1 VLALL
6 TIVFLRH
13 VITPPGVDQ
22 ALNGADFPGMFY
34 PLHEHIRQLVLA
46 GELPFWNPR
55 QFIGHPNI
63 GNPHSALFY
72 PATWFMWLVGLPRGM
87 NLVLVFHTWL
97 AAWGMA
103 QLARNFGA
111 SYVGSL
117 LAGVIY
123 AMSGWSAAHYYAGH
137 YNLLVVYAWIPWAM
151 TAYRNA
157 LSRGTWR
164 STLPGIAI
172 LGIALLGGHPPM
184 MVYMVICLITLWV
197 YHTMNGKDVIQAG
210 WYAGRLLVI
219 LGIGG
224 LILGAAMALPAA
236 ELTTVSAR
244 SSSSDLAFANAF
256 ALPPAQFASA
266 FALPGF
272 FGNPKVGPYYYW
284 GMDFIE
290 EFVVYAGLLPLL
302 AVPLA
307 IRWRWRERW
316 YFIGLLALGVVLS
329 VGADGALMPILVR
342 WVPGFGSFRAPGRA
356 LFLAMVAL
364 AGLTAQLVTVLQ
376 TSSPAQRRK
385 MLRPAVRR
393 WIPIAAV
400 IAFSGAIFFAGWY
413 GSASHVEPMPLRA
426 FIVSGSLAS
435 AGIILLGV
443 WLVLWLW
450 SESSQTHVPTVENEL
465 DQTSAS
471 RPNSAPLLA
480 GEGPGV
486 RADLPRRWVLLLTV
500 VLIILDAWHASFPLI
515 TVGAIREHPLWAGA
529 RINVPAGPDARVI
542 AAGPFE
548 NLASVTGHLN
558 VQGYDPLPVEAYRR
572 LRELTEPNDP
582 TTRINTLLGVK
593 YYMAEKPY
601 DNPNFELIGIAPGG
615 IYYRRKDPF
624 PRAWIAKTVTVVPND
639 DIVRQHIASG
649 TENLREN
656 VYIDRPFPCQSDGIG
671 SAEIIEY
678 RPNDIA
684 IKTSGSGGL
693 LTLSDQFYPGW
704 LASIDG
710 VPTEIVRADTVFRAV
725 CVPPGDHTVRFEYR
739 PMSLYI
745 GLALTVLGWLVM
757 AVLAFVARRPRAST

>member
-1 VLALL
+1 
-6 TIVFLRH
+6 
-13 VITPPGVDQ
+13 
-22 ALNGADFPGMFY
+22 
-34 PLHEHIRQLVLA
+34 
-46 GELPFWNPR
+46 
-55 QFIGHPNI
+55 
-63 GNPHSALFY
+63 
-72 PATWFMWLVGLPRGM
+72 M

-97 AAWGMA
+97 AAWGTA
-103 QLARNFGA
+103 RLARNFGA

-157 LSRGTWR
+157 LARGTWR

-197 YHTMNGKDVIQAG
+197 YHTMNGVDVIREG
-210 WYAGRLLVI
+210 WYAGRLLAI
-219 LGIGG
+219 MGIGG

-236 ELTTVSAR
+236 ELTSVSAR
-244 SSSSDLAFANAF
+244 SSSDLAFANAF

-272 FGNPKVGPYYYW
+272 FGDPKVGPYHYW

-302 AVPLA
+302 AIPLA
-307 IRWRWRERW
+307 IRWRWRDRW

-364 AGLTAQLVTVLQ
+364 AGLTAQLVTALQ
-376 TSSPAQRRK
+376 ASTPTERRK
-385 MLRPAVRR
+385 ILRPAVQR
-393 WIPIAAV
+393 WIPVAAV
-400 IAFSGAIFFAGWY
+400 IAFVGAIYFAGWY

-426 FIVSGSLAS
+426 FIISGSLAS
-435 AGIILLGV
+435 AGVILTGV

-450 SESSQTHVPTVENEL
+450 SEKPSPDSSNNFPP
-465 DQTSAS
+465 
-471 RPNSAPLLA
+471 RPE
-480 GEGPGV
+480 GEGSGV
-486 RADLPRRWVLLLTV
+486 RVNEYRSTGEVPRRYLLLLTIL
-500 VLIILDAWHASFPLI
+500 LIILDAWHAALPLI
-515 TVGAIREHPLWAGA
+515 TVGEIREHPLWAGA
-529 RINVPAGPDARVI
+529 RINVPVGPDSRVI

-624 PRAWIAKTVTVVPND
+624 PRAWIAKTVTVEPND
-639 DIVRQHIASG
+639 DIVRQRIASG
-649 TENLREN
+649 TENLQET
-656 VYIDRPFPCQSDGIG
+656 VYVDRALPCQTAGTG
-671 SAEIIEY
+671 SVEIIEY

-704 LASIDG
+704 RATVDG
-710 VPTEIVRADTVFRAV
+710 LPTAIVRADTVFRAV
-725 CVPPGDHTVRFEYR
+725 CVPPGDHIVHFEYR
-739 PMSLYI
+739 PMSLYL
-745 GLALTVLGWLVM
+745 GLAMTVLGWLAM
-757 AVLAFVARRPRAST
+757 AVLALILRNRRAPG